1 MGKVID
7 KTKERIQKEIERI
20 MQRKKLNND
29 RERVINTIALD
40 YYMFYY
46 GAVDIDKERADEII
60 GLGKEFPEWS
70 NLLNIFYRTLQ
81 TSDFSKIKPM
91 YSEFCRLISYG
102 SEKEIAG
109 TELTYALGLGD
120 PELMKSVVA
129 KIYDGT
135 EDSRKNAAMLIAD
148 AINNSKAD
156 ASGTVDKFL
165 SQNAEFARDENII
178 VALINNGTNGIVSA
192 AKYCAKYPIVSA
204 NKTIAKRVVENIYS
218 NLNKIGLEQFL
229 MRSNCNLY
237 LKTGKTDA
245 ALAKQIKEQY
255 YFLQSRKAETEA
267 LLRYLK
273 TVKSTNSLCG
283 NRLKINGEKFDAVC
297 DKLNTAYKET
307 QHNAKP
313 IIAPALRTGNM
324 VPVLEH

>member
-7 KTKERIQKEIERI
+7 KTKERIQKEIEKI

-156 ASGTVDKFL
+156 ASDTVDKFL
-165 SQNAEFARDENII
+165 SQNAEFARYENII
-178 VALINNGTNGIVSA
+178 VALINNGTNSITSA

-218 NLNKIGLEQFL
+218 NLDKIGLEQFL
-229 MRSNCNLY
+229 MRSNCNAY

-297 DKLNTAYKET
+297 DKLNTAYKEN
-307 QHNAKP
+307 QNNNRP
-313 IIAPALRTGNM
+313 VAPALRTGNM
-324 VPVLEH
+324 VPILEQ

>member
-60 GLGKEFPEWS
+60 GLGEEFPEWS

-109 TELTYALGLGD
+109 TELTYALELGD

-229 MRSNCNLY
+229 MRSNCNAY

-297 DKLNTAYKET
+297 DKLNTAYKEN
-307 QHNAKP
+307 QNNNRP
-313 IIAPALRTGNM
+313 VAPALRTGNM
-324 VPVLEH
+324 VPILEQ

>member
-109 TELTYALGLGD
+109 TELTYALELGD

-148 AINNSKAD
+148 AINNSKSD

-229 MRSNCNLY
+229 MRSNCNAY

-297 DKLNTAYKET
+297 DKLNTAYKEN
-307 QHNAKP
+307 QNNNRP
-313 IIAPALRTGNM
+313 VAPALRTGNM
-324 VPVLEH
+324 VPILEQ

>member
-7 KTKERIQKEIERI
+7 KTKERIQKEIEKI

-60 GLGKEFPEWS
+60 GLGEEFPEWS

-229 MRSNCNLY
+229 MRSNCNAY

-245 ALAKQIKEQY
+245 VLAKQIKEQY

-297 DKLNTAYKET
+297 DKLNTAYKEN
-307 QHNAKP
+307 QNNNRP
-313 IIAPALRTGNM
+313 VAPALRTGNM
-324 VPVLEH
+324 VPILEQ

>member
-46 GAVDIDKERADEII
+46 GAVDIDKERVDEII

-109 TELTYALGLGD
+109 TELTYALELGD

-218 NLNKIGLEQFL
+218 NLDKIGLEQFL
-229 MRSNCNLY
+229 MRSNCNAY

-267 LLRYLK
+267 
-273 TVKSTNSLCG
+273 
-283 NRLKINGEKFDAVC
+283 
-297 DKLNTAYKET
+297 
-307 QHNAKP
+307 
-313 IIAPALRTGNM
+313 
-324 VPVLEH
+324 

>member
-7 KTKERIQKEIERI
+7 KTKERIQKVIERI

-135 EDSRKNAAMLIAD
+135 EDSRKIAAMLIAD

-229 MRSNCNLY
+229 MRSNCNAY

-297 DKLNTAYKET
+297 DKLNTAYKEN
-307 QHNAKP
+307 QNNNRP
-313 IIAPALRTGNM
+313 VAPALRTGNM
-324 VPVLEH
+324 VPILEQ

>member
-218 NLNKIGLEQFL
+218 NLNKIGLEQFS
-229 MRSNCNLY
+229 MRNNCNAY

-273 TVKSTNSLCG
+273 TVKSTNCLCG

-297 DKLNTAYKET
+297 DKLNTAYKEN
-307 QHNAKP
+307 QNNNRP
-313 IIAPALRTGNM
+313 VAPALRTGNM
-324 VPVLEH
+324 VPILEQ

>member
-7 KTKERIQKEIERI
+7 KTKQRIQKEIEKI

-46 GAVDIDKERADEII
+46 GAVDIDKERSDEIV

-70 NLLNIFYRTLQ
+70 NLLNIFYRTLK

-91 YSEFCRLISYG
+91 YSEFCRLINYG

-109 TELTYALGLGD
+109 TELTYALGLND
-120 PELMKSVVA
+120 PDLMKGVVT

-135 EDSRKNAAMLIAD
+135 ESSRKNTSMLIAD
-148 AINNSKAD
+148 AINSTKSDVSA
-156 ASGTVDKFL
+156 AMDKFL
-165 SQNAEFARDENII
+165 SENTEFAKDENVI
-178 VALINNGTNGIVSA
+178 VTLINNGTNGVVAA

-204 NKTIAKRVVENIYS
+204 SKTIAKTVIENIYV
-218 NLNKIGLEQFL
+218 NLDEISLERVT
-229 MRSNCNLY
+229 MRENCNAY
-237 LKTGKTDA
+237 ARTGKTNA
-245 ALAKQIKEQY
+245 ALAKQIRAQY
-255 YFLQSRKAETEA
+255 YFLQGKKAETEA
-267 LLRYLK
+267 LLRYLN

-283 NRLKINGEKFDAVC
+283 NRLKINGKSFDAVC
-297 DKLNTAYKET
+297 DELNTAYKET
-307 QHNAKP
+307 QDITKSAGT
-313 IIAPALRTGNM
+313 PALRPLNIM
-324 VPVLEH
+324 PILEH

>member
-7 KTKERIQKEIERI
+7 KTKERIQKEIEKI

-120 PELMKSVVA
+120 PELMKSVIA

-156 ASGTVDKFL
+156 ASDTVDKFL
-165 SQNAEFARDENII
+165 SQNAEFARYENII
-178 VALINNGTNGIVSA
+178 VALINNGTNSITSA

-218 NLNKIGLEQFL
+218 NLDKIGLEQFL
-229 MRSNCNLY
+229 MRSNCNAY

-297 DKLNTAYKET
+297 DKLNTAYKEN
-307 QHNAKP
+307 QNNNRP
-313 IIAPALRTGNM
+313 VAPALRTGNM
-324 VPVLEH
+324 VPILEQ

>member
-7 KTKERIQKEIERI
+7 KTKERIQKEIEKI

-156 ASGTVDKFL
+156 ASDTVDKFL
-165 SQNAEFARDENII
+165 SQNAEFARYENII
-178 VALINNGTNGIVSA
+178 VALINNGTNSITSA

-204 NKTIAKRVVENIYS
+204 NKTIAKRVVENIYF
-218 NLNKIGLEQFL
+218 NLDKIGLEQFL
-229 MRSNCNLY
+229 MRSNCNAY

-297 DKLNTAYKET
+297 DKLNTAYKEN
-307 QHNAKP
+307 QNNNRP
-313 IIAPALRTGNM
+313 VAPALRTGNM
-324 VPVLEH
+324 VPILEQ